1 MKKMLEEMCFGKYLF
16 EVAITLRNSLFIN
29 GILTNLEVSYGLND
43 ADIEKL
49 EKCDEELLRYIL
61 ECPSSTPKEM
71 LYLELGATPLRYIL
85 MARRLMFH
93 HYILNEDNE
102 SLVNRFFKLQSRK
115 PVKNDWCLTVEQN
128 LETLNITLSETE
140 IKQLSI
146 NSYQRIV
153 KTAIKKEALN
163 YLNTLKKKHSKVLHI
178 KHSKLEMQDYLMPSS
193 FSAEVAKFAF
203 QCRSRMLN
211 VGANYKEGGRRNSP
225 LALSVK

>member
-1 MKKMLEEMCFGKYLF
+1 
-16 EVAITLRNSLFIN
+16 
-29 GILTNLEVSYGLND
+29 
-43 ADIEKL
+43 
-49 EKCDEELLRYIL
+49 
-61 ECPSSTPKEM
+61 
-71 LYLELGATPLRYIL
+71 

-93 HYILNEDNE
+93 HYILNEYND

-211 VGANYKEGGRRNSP
+211 VGANYKEGGKKKFPTCPVCKVTTEYDSQQHLMWCKAVNVNIVTGNRTPIYDDLFGENLEKKMQIVNFLQRNYLKRNQIIKQSGKNQIIKQ
-225 LALSVK
+225 S